1 MPRKVTRRDGV
12 VETMVEPADQLEF
25 RTLAQ
30 PRTFSIIV
38 ANYNY
43 ARFLQDSVGSAL
55 AQDHPDFEV
64 IVVDDASTD
73 NSRDVLAAFGDRIT
87 LIAKPQNRGH
97 ADSFNVGLAAARG
110 EIILFLDSDDYLY
123 PTALSAIAAARRPGA
138 AMYQWRMDLVDGDK
152 RRLDAYPPPETAL
165 DQGDVRPLLTATGRF
180 STTVTSGMA
189 FSREALERAMPID
202 IGKFPRSG
210 DGYLTSAAPFYGD
223 VVEVPGI
230 HSAYRQHGGNHS
242 QFAQDISNRARWRLE
257 HDAFRLDS
265 IRRHAAAVGL
275 TVPAEPQLRDLYHV
289 QERIASLLIDP
300 ARHPYPGDGHRS
312 LAWRG
317 LLDTLGAPFAP
328 RYKLLQLAWWL
339 VVMVLPKGAAG
350 QVISWKLSAAS
361 RPDWMR
367 RAAKTLRGQPRAGTA

>member
-1 MPRKVTRRDGV
+1 M
-12 VETMVEPADQLEF
+12 
-25 RTLAQ
+25 LAQ
-30 PRTFSIIV
+30 AGTTFSIIV

-43 ARFLQDSVGSAL
+43 ARFLQDSVGRAL
-55 AQDHPDFEV
+55 AQNYPDFEV

-73 NSRDVLAAFGDRIT
+73 ESTAVLAGFGDRIT
-87 LIAKPQNRGH
+87 LITKRQNRGH

-110 EIILFLDSDDYLY
+110 EIILFLDSGDYLY
-123 PTALSAIAAARRPGA
+123 PTVLSAIAAVRRPGA

-152 RRLDAYPPPETAL
+152 RRLDAYPSPETAL
-165 DQGDVRPLLTATGRF
+165 NSGDVRPLLTATGRF

-189 FSREALERAMPID
+189 FGREALRRAMPID
-202 IGKFPRSG
+202 IAKFPRSG

-223 VVEVPGI
+223 VVEVHGV

-242 QFAQDISNRARWRLE
+242 QFAQDVASRARWRLE
-257 HDAFRLDS
+257 HDAFRLES

-275 TVPAEPQLRDLYHV
+275 EVLPEPQMNDHFHV

-300 ARHPYPGDGHRS
+300 ARHPYPADRHRR

-317 LLDTLGAPFAP
+317 ALDTLRAPLSP
-328 RYKLLQLAWWL
+328 RYKLLQLSWWL
-339 VVMVLPKGAAG
+339 AALALPAGAAG
-350 QVISWKLSAAS
+350 QVIAWKLSAAS

-367 RAAKTLRGQPRAGTA
+367 KAAKTLRGQPRAGVA